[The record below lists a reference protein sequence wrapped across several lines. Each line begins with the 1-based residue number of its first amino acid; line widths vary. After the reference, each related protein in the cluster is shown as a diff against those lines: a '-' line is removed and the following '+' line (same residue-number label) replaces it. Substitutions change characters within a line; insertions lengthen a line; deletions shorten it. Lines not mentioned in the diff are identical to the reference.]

1 MKLTAQESII
11 LFETDV
17 IPNAMNRISGKM
29 TLNDRLEAGVI
40 KVSDA
45 GIIDM
50 ISHNNKISLVCDL
63 FL

>member
-40 KVSDA
+40 NVRA
-45 GIIDM
+45 EGTTAM
-50 ISHNNKISLVCDL
+50 ISQNNKIYLLWDL
-63 FL
+63 LS